1 MAVSIARDRAICARN
16 GGIPNLESLMDPWD
30 YIKSVDFELSAS
42 EKQFRD
48 EVRAWLKTNK
58 PRQEETVEPGNKK
71 WIDHRRAWQ
80 KKLFEAGYIGI
91 TWPKEYGGRGGTLM
105 EQLIF
110 NDEMILAQTPEPVNV
125 IGLGMGGPV
134 VIAHGTE
141 EQKERYLRPL
151 LSAEEIWCQGFSE
164 PNAGSDLSGLQT
176 RAEDRGDHYIVN
188 GQKVWTTLA
197 HVAKWCMLVTRE
209 RKEAN
214 PRDGLTYLLVDME
227 SPGVEVRPLVQ
238 ITGDAEFNEIFFKD
252 VKVPKSQILGEA
264 GKGWAVAMTTLL
276 HERGTLGLAL
286 TTRAQI
292 TAAELAEHARKLGRS
307 SDPLVRQK
315 IAQLT
320 IEARALQLNGFRAVT
335 ALQRTG
341 IPGPE
346 GSILKLMWSELNQRM
361 AETAVDIAGPA
372 GQVDDGEGWKYQY
385 LRSRANTIEAGTSEV
400 LRNILA
406 ERVLG
411 LPRSR

>member
-1 MAVSIARDRAICARN
+1 M
-16 GGIPNLESLMDPWD
+16 
-30 YIKSVDFELSAS
+30 DFELSES
-42 EKQFRD
+42 EKAFRD
-48 EVRAWLKTNK
+48 EVRSWLKANK
-58 PRQEETVEPGNKK
+58 PTKDESAAEGQKAFIEG
-71 WIDHRRAWQ
+71 RRAWQ
-80 KKLFEAGYIGI
+80 KKLYEAGYVGI
-91 TWPKEYGGRGGTLM
+91 TWPKEYGGRGAGLM

-110 NDEMILAQTPEPVNV
+110 NDEMILAQTPEPINV

-134 VIAHGTE
+134 VIAHGTK
-141 EQKERYLRPL
+141 EQKRRYLAPL
-151 LSAEEIWCQGFSE
+151 LAGDEIWCQGFSE

-176 RAEDRGDHYIVN
+176 KAEDNGDHYVVN

-209 RKEAN
+209 RKEVN
-214 PRDGLTYLLVDME
+214 PRHGLTYLLVDME

-238 ITGDAEFNEIFFKD
+238 ITGDAEFNEIFFRD
-252 VKVPKSQILGEA
+252 VVVSKSQILGEA
-264 GKGWAVAMTTLL
+264 GNGWAVAMTTLL
-276 HERGTLGLAL
+276 HERGTLGMALA
-286 TTRAQI
+286 TRAQI
-292 TAAELAEHARKLGRS
+292 TAAELTEHARQIGRG
-307 SDPLVRQK
+307 SDPLVRQR
-315 IAQLT
+315 IAQHT
-320 IEARALQLNGFRAVT
+320 IEARALQLNGYRAVST
-335 ALQRTG
+335 MKRNG

-361 AETAVDIAGPA
+361 TETAVDIAGPA
-372 GQVDDGEGWKYQY
+372 GQVGDGGGWEYPF

>member
-1 MAVSIARDRAICARN
+1 M
-16 GGIPNLESLMDPWD
+16 
-30 YIKSVDFELSAS
+30 DFELSDS
-42 EKQFRD
+42 ERAFRD
-48 EVRAWLKTNK
+48 EVRAWLKANA
-58 PRQEETVEPGNKK
+58 PRDTEADDAGDMKSFIES
-71 WIDHRRAWQ
+71 RRKWQ
-80 KKLFEAGYIGI
+80 KKLYEAGYVGM
-91 TWPKEYGGRGGTLM
+91 TWPAEYGGRGRTFM

-110 NDEMILAQTPEPVNV
+110 NDEMILAHAPEPINV

-134 VIAHGTE
+134 VIAHGND
-141 EQKERYLRPL
+141 EQKKRYLEPL
-151 LSAEEIWCQGFSE
+151 LSAEEIWWQGLSE

-176 RAEDRGDHYIVN
+176 RAEDKGDHYVVN

-197 HVAKWCMLVTRE
+197 HVARWCMLITRE

-252 VKVPKSQILGEA
+252 VVVPKSQILGEA
-264 GKGWAVAMTTLL
+264 GNGWAVAMTTLL
-276 HERGTLGLAL
+276 HERGTLGMALA
-286 TTRAQI
+286 TRAQI
-292 TAAELAEHARKLGRS
+292 TAAELAEHARRIGRG
-307 SDPLVRQK
+307 SDPLVRQR
-315 IAQLT
+315 IAQFT
-320 IEARALQLNGFRAVT
+320 IEARALQLNGYRAVT
-335 ALQRTG
+335 AVKRNG

-361 AETAVDIAGPA
+361 TEPPMAIAGPA
-372 GQVDDGEGWKYQY
+372 PRVGAGAGWKHQF

>member
-1 MAVSIARDRAICARN
+1 
-16 GGIPNLESLMDPWD
+16 
-30 YIKSVDFELSAS
+30 VDFELDES
-42 EKQFRD
+42 EKSFRD
-48 EVRAWLKTNK
+48 EVRAWLKANA
-58 PRQEETVEPGNKK
+58 PLDDSHEASQEEV
-71 WIDHRRAWQ
+71 IDNRRAWQ
-80 KKLFEAGYIGI
+80 KKLYEAGYVGI
-91 TWPKEYGGRGGTLM
+91 TWPKEYGGRGGDFM
-105 EQLIF
+105 DQLIF
-110 NDEMILAQTPEPVNV
+110 NDEMIVAQTPEPINV

-141 EQKERYLRPL
+141 EQKKRYLPPL

-176 RAEDRGDHYIVN
+176 RAEDKGDHYLVN

-197 HVAKWCMLVTRE
+197 HVAKWCMLLTRE
-209 RKEAN
+209 RKEEN
-214 PRDGLTYLLVDME
+214 PRHGLTYLLVDME

-252 VKVPKSQILGEA
+252 VKVPKAQILGEA
-264 GKGWAVAMTTLL
+264 GNGWAVAMTTLL
-276 HERGTLGLAL
+276 HERGTLGMALA
-286 TTRAQI
+286 TRAQI
-292 TAAELAEHARKLGRS
+292 TAAELADHTRNLGRG

-315 IAQLT
+315 VAQYT
-320 IEARALQLNGFRAVT
+320 IEARALQLNGYRALT
-335 ALQRTG
+335 AMKRNG

-361 AETAVDIAGPA
+361 TEAAVDVAGPA
-372 GQVDDGEGWKYQY
+372 GQVGESSGWKYQF

>member
-1 MAVSIARDRAICARN
+1 
-16 GGIPNLESLMDPWD
+16 
-30 YIKSVDFELSAS
+30 
-42 EKQFRD
+42 
-48 EVRAWLKTNK
+48 
-58 PRQEETVEPGNKK
+58 
-71 WIDHRRAWQ
+71 
-80 KKLFEAGYIGI
+80 
-91 TWPKEYGGRGGTLM
+91 M

-110 NDEMILAQTPEPVNV
+110 NDEMILAHAPEPINV

-141 EQKERYLRPL
+141 EQKKRYLKPL
-151 LSAEEIWCQGFSE
+151 LSAQEIWCQGFSE

-176 RAEDRGDHYIVN
+176 RAEDRGDHYVVN

-209 RKEAN
+209 RREAN
-214 PRDGLTYLLVDME
+214 PRDGLTYMLVDME
-227 SPGVEVRPLVQ
+227 SAGVEVRPLVQ

-252 VKVPKSQILGEA
+252 VQVPKSQVLGEP

-286 TTRAQI
+286 ATRAQI
-292 TAAELAEHARKLGRS
+292 TASELAERARKLGES
-307 SDPLVRQK
+307 GDPLFRQR
-315 IAQLT
+315 IAQHT
-320 IEARALQLNGFRAVT
+320 IEARALQLNGYRAVT
-335 ALQRTG
+335 AVKRAG

-361 AETAVDIAGPA
+361 TETAMDLG
-372 GQVDDGEGWKYQY
+372 GMSSQVGDADGWKYQF

>member
-1 MAVSIARDRAICARN
+1 M
-16 GGIPNLESLMDPWD
+16 
-30 YIKSVDFELSAS
+30 DFELDQS
-42 EKQFRD
+42 EKAFRD
-48 EVRAWLKTNK
+48 EVRVWLNANAPKDDSRETS
-58 PRQEETVEPGNKK
+58 QEALIAN
-71 WIDHRRAWQ
+71 RRAWQ
-80 KKLFEAGYIGI
+80 KKLYDAGYVGI
-91 TWPKEYGGRGGTLM
+91 TWPKEYGGRGAGFM

-110 NDEMILAQTPEPVNV
+110 NDEMIVAQTPEPINV

-141 EQKERYLRPL
+141 EQKKRYLPPL

-164 PNAGSDLSGLQT
+164 PDAGSDLSGLQT
-176 RAEDRGDHYIVN
+176 RAEDKGTHYLVN

-197 HVAKWCMLVTRE
+197 HVAKWCMLLTRE
-209 RKEAN
+209 RKEEN
-214 PRDGLTYLLVDME
+214 PRHGLTYLLVDME
-227 SPGVEVRPLVQ
+227 SPGIEVRPLVQ

-264 GKGWAVAMTTLL
+264 GEGWAVAMTTLL
-276 HERGTLGLAL
+276 HERGTLGMALA
-286 TTRAQI
+286 TRAQI
-292 TAAELAEHARKLGRS
+292 TAAELADHTRKLGRG

-315 IAQLT
+315 VAQHT
-320 IEARALQLNGFRAVT
+320 IEARALQLNGYRALT
-335 ALQRTG
+335 AVKRNG

-361 AETAVDIAGPA
+361 TETAVDVAGAA
-372 GQVDDGEGWKYQY
+372 GQVGESTGWKYQF

>member
-1 MAVSIARDRAICARN
+1 M
-16 GGIPNLESLMDPWD
+16 
-30 YIKSVDFELSAS
+30 DFELSVP
-42 EKQFRD
+42 EKKFRD
-48 EVRAWLKTNK
+48 EVRAWLKANK
-58 PRQEETVEPGNKK
+58 PRENGSAGEGQKAFIES
-71 WIDHRRAWQ
+71 RRAWQ
-80 KKLFEAGYIGI
+80 RKLFDAGYVGI
-91 TWPKEYGGRGGTLM
+91 TWPKEYGGRGEGFM

-110 NDEMILAQTPEPVNV
+110 NDEMILAQAPEPINV

-134 VIAHGTE
+134 VITHGTE
-141 EQKERYLRPL
+141 EQKKRYLTPL

-176 RAEDRGDHYIVN
+176 RAEDQGDHYLVN

-197 HVAKWCMLVTRE
+197 QVAKWCMLVTRE

-238 ITGDAEFNEIFFKD
+238 ITGDAEFNEIFFND

-264 GKGWAVAMTTLL
+264 GNGWAVAMTTLL
-276 HERGTLGLAL
+276 HERGTLGMALA
-286 TTRAQI
+286 TRAKI
-292 TAAELAEHARKLGRS
+292 TAAELADHARKLGRG

-315 IAQLT
+315 IAKYT
-320 IEARALQLNGFRAVT
+320 IEARALQLNGYRALT
-335 ALQRTG
+335 AMKRNG

-346 GSILKLMWSELNQRM
+346 GSILKLMWSELNQQM
-361 AETAVDIAGPA
+361 AETAVDVAGPA
-372 GQVDDGEGWKYQY
+372 GQVGDGEGWKYQF